1 MPAGLP
7 GLLPAHQ
14 PSTPCGV
21 AAPVCPLP
29 ATIVALPPKRDSDP
43 LCRASKRRRH
53 PGRACLSS
61 LFCEARALT
70 GIVGCERVADRAVPG
85 QVDASVGE
93 LGEVEEVLL
102 VVDDRAGRSGAG
114 VGLAGVEVDLSL
126 ADGDRVGAGG

>member
-1 MPAGLP
+1 
-7 GLLPAHQ
+7 
-14 PSTPCGV
+14 
-21 AAPVCPLP
+21 
-29 ATIVALPPKRDSDP
+29 
-43 LCRASKRRRH
+43 
-53 PGRACLSS
+53 

-126 ADGDRVGAGG
+126 ADGDRVGAGGESGRGDRV